1 VLTGSAPPPRY
12 RTASI
17 VGLTVALGAPF
28 VLPFLPG
35 QAPSRITDVAQDVH
49 IAAFEWVVALALLA
63 IVLFWERLPLRSIG
77 FRPLSA
83 RDCIALAA
91 AVVSMYLVLGIVA
104 ASHGG
109 SRASGPTP
117 AQIAALP
124 LLLRVVLFLTAGFC
138 EELMLRAYAI
148 ERLTQFTGM
157 PWVGGVI
164 AIVLFTLAHVPRYGF
179 SESLMNVAI
188 ISAFI
193 TALYLYTRNFFACA
207 IMHAFIDFIGLVLGP
222 ALAPHASA

>member
-1 VLTGSAPPPRY
+1 
-12 RTASI
+12 
-17 VGLTVALGAPF
+17 LTVALGAPF

-49 IAAFEWVVALALLA
+49 IAVFEWVVALVLLA

-91 AVVSMYLVLGIVA
+91 AVVSMYLVLGVTA
-104 ASHGG
+104 ALHGG
-109 SRASGPTP
+109 SRASGGATP

-124 LLLRVVLFLTAGFC
+124 ILLRIVLFLTAGFC

-148 ERLTQFTGM
+148 ERLTLFTGR

-179 SESLMNVAI
+179 SASLADVAV

-207 IMHAFIDFIGLVLGP
+207 VMHAFIDFLGLVLGP
-222 ALAPHASA
+222 ALAAHAST